1 MVNDEDVFVLTPDDY
16 TAMGEPGKNFNF
28 SSSVLAEDYLPAYLA
43 KKVAYPL
50 NDAEKII
57 VYKYYSGS
65 VKAYSDSYI
74 YSTANA
80 RWGKNTYMTTKTE
93 QYVKRVVNGTM
104 ILALWSI
111 CRMVEIKL
119 IYLYIIRL

>member
-1 MVNDEDVFVLTPDDY
+1 M
-16 TAMGEPGKNFNF
+16 
-28 SSSVLAEDYLPAYLA
+28 
-43 KKVAYPL
+43 

-111 CRMVEIKL
+111 CRMVKIKL